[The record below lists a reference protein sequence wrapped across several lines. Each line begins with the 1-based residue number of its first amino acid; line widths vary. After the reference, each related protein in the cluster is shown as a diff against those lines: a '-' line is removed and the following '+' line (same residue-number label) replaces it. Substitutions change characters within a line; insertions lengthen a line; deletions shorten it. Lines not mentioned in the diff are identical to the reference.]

1 MKRTNTAVWYD
12 KKSRWQ
18 IKVQKDG
25 IRKTFYS
32 STPGRTGQR
41 ECNAKADAWLDD
53 GIDNPNAKISKL
65 ADEYLEN
72 LKLTAS
78 TSHYTQYEKYIRLYI
93 KPKIGNVR
101 IADLNEQHLQNCID
115 YAFSKKLAKKTL
127 TGLRAAILA
136 FVRYARKARY
146 TTLHPEELTIPKG
159 APVGE
164 HTILQPDDLKT
175 LFASNEGTYMGRPCE
190 EPFIN
195 AFRFEVSTGLRP
207 GEILGL
213 KWGDILGSRVF
224 LRRAINVH
232 GEETTGKNENARRSF
247 TLTPIAKA
255 VIDAQRKRQKAL
267 GISSEWVFTDDN
279 GEQPGE
285 DRYYRHWVAYCKH
298 NGIARTTA
306 YEMRH
311 TFVSVIKTIPEGYL
325 KQLVGH
331 SKSMDTYGVYAHEL
345 TDDSKQ
351 AAELV
356 GEIFSNIL
364 TPKKKADKAG

>member
-1 MKRTNTAVWYD
+1 MKRTNTAVWND
-12 KKSRWQ
+12 KRKHWR
-18 IKVQKDG
+18 INVQKNN

-32 STPGRTGQR
+32 STPGRNGQR
-41 ECNAKADAWLDD
+41 ECNAKADAWLDE
-53 GIDNPNAKISKL
+53 GIENPTAKVNRV
-65 ADEYLEN
+65 ADEYLEH

-78 TSHYTQYEKYIRLYI
+78 TTHYNQTEYFIRMYV
-93 KPKIGNVR
+93 KARIGNVR
-101 IADLNEQHLQNCID
+101 ISDLNELHLQSCID

-136 FVRYARKARY
+136 FIKYARKAKY

-164 HTILQPDDLKT
+164 RTILQPDDIKT
-175 LFASNEGTYMGRPCE
+175 LFSSSEGTYMGKPCE

-195 AFRFEVSTGLRP
+195 AFRFQVATGLRP

-213 KWGDILGSRVF
+213 RWEDIFGSRVL

-232 GEETTGKNENARRSF
+232 KEETTGKNDNARRSF

-255 VIDAQRKRQKAL
+255 VIDAQRERQKSL
-267 GISSEWVFTDDN
+267 GISSEWVFTDDD
-279 GEQPGE
+279 GEQPSE
-285 DRYYRHWVAYCKH
+285 DRFYRHWVAYCKH
-298 NGIARTTA
+298 NGMTRTSA

-311 TFVSVIKTIPEGYL
+311 TFVSVVKSIPEGYL

-331 SKSMDTYGVYAHEL
+331 SKSMDTYGIYAHEL
-345 TDDSKQ
+345 NEDSKQ
-351 AAELV
+351 AAQLV
-356 GEIFSNIL
+356 GEIFEDIL
-364 TPKKKADKAG
+364 NPKKKSKKIG